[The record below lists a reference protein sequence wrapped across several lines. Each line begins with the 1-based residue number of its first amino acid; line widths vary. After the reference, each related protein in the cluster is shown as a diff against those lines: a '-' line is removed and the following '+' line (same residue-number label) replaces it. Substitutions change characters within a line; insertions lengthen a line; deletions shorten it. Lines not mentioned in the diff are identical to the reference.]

1 MKELFLA
8 AAVGMTVFALAAC
21 EPTPKAPKAV
31 AIPAVMT

>member
-8 AAVGMTVFALAAC
+8 AAIGATVFALAAC

-31 AIPAVMT
+31 ATSAVMT

>member
-31 AIPAVMT
+31 VIPAVMT